1 MKKFI
6 FIFCIV
12 FISCSQRTE
21 FGNFKESYFKF
32 DNVDLYFL
40 NISDD
45 SLTLLQDK
53 EKLAENDKILIDLM
67 LYNNPK
73 SISDENFISNLEKI
87 KLRKTEIDSEKYDE
101 LSQIFSE
108 KQGAT
113 QMTDACK
120 PSYRNILI
128 FKNDGC
134 VTGIAKLCFN
144 CQRYYIVGTNKNVEN
159 FGKSGE
165 FRKLEKLIK

>member
-6 FIFCIV
+6 LIFSIV
-12 FISCSQRTE
+12 FISCSRRAE

-32 DNVDLYFL
+32 DKVDRYFL

-45 SLTLLQDK
+45 SLSLMQDK
-53 EKLAENDKILIDLM
+53 EKLSENDKILIDLM
-67 LYNNPK
+67 LYNNPE
-73 SISDENFISNLEKI
+73 SISDKNFISNLEKI
-87 KLRKTEIDSEKYDE
+87 KLTKTEIDSEKYDE

-108 KQGAT
+108 KRGAT
-113 QMTDACK
+113 EITDACK

-128 FKNDGC
+128 FKDDGK

-144 CQRYYIVGTNKNVEN
+144 CQRYYIIGTNKDIES

-165 FRKLEKLIK
+165 FKKLEKLIK